1 MKPLLEARQIC
12 KQFSGV
18 TVLKHIDFTLLSGQV
33 HALMGGN
40 GAGKS
45 TLMKIIAGVETPDSG
60 ELILGERTFARL
72 TPAQAHQ
79 QGVYL
84 VPQEPMLF
92 PNLTVRENILFRLP
106 KRADNEAHLQEKLQ
120 QLNCQLNLEAAAS
133 TLEVADQQMVEILRG
148 LMRDA
153 QILILDE
160 PTASLTPGETDRLF
174 RQIRSLQALGVG
186 IVFISHKLPEIRQ
199 VASHVS
205 VMRDGAVVLS
215 GETAHYGDNQLIGAM
230 TPVSRDRALSD
241 TQKLWLALPGNRR
254 TQAQDFPVLRVE
266 DLTGE
271 GFIDLNLE
279 IRAGEIVGLAGL
291 VGAGRSELAQL
302 IFGVRKATAG
312 VIEIDGEPVVI
323 HSPREAID
331 LGIGFLTENRKEQG
345 LFLELAAQENITMA
359 TLERDATFGM
369 LNRKKA
375 QAISDDAIALLN
387 IRVPHSQVRAGG
399 LSGGNQ
405 QKLLISRWVAIG
417 PRILI
422 LDEPTRGV
430 DVGAKSEIYRIMNQ
444 MARKGVA
451 ILMISSELP
460 EVVGMSDRVYV
471 MREGSIAGELH
482 GRDISQENIMTL
494 ATGVN
499 DTHHQ
504 AV

>member
-106 KRADNEAHLQEKLQ
+106 KRADNENHLQEKLQ

-230 TPVSRDRALSD
+230 TPVSRSSPERHAKVVAGAAGQSSHSGAGFSGAAGRRSDRRGLYRSQSGD
-241 TQKLWLALPGNRR
+241 PRR
-254 TQAQDFPVLRVE
+254 GDRRPRRAGR
-266 DLTGE
+266 
-271 GFIDLNLE
+271 
-279 IRAGEIVGLAGL
+279 IRA
-291 VGAGRSELAQL
+291 
-302 IFGVRKATAG
+302 
-312 VIEIDGEPVVI
+312 
-323 HSPREAID
+323 
-331 LGIGFLTENRKEQG
+331 
-345 LFLELAAQENITMA
+345 
-359 TLERDATFGM
+359 
-369 LNRKKA
+369 
-375 QAISDDAIALLN
+375 
-387 IRVPHSQVRAGG
+387 
-399 LSGGNQ
+399 
-405 QKLLISRWVAIG
+405 
-417 PRILI
+417 
-422 LDEPTRGV
+422 
-430 DVGAKSEIYRIMNQ
+430 YRIC
-444 MARKGVA
+444 
-451 ILMISSELP
+451 
-460 EVVGMSDRVYV
+460 
-471 MREGSIAGELH
+471 
-482 GRDISQENIMTL
+482 
-494 ATGVN
+494 
-499 DTHHQ
+499 
-504 AV
+504 